1 MPYHKGKRQ
10 HDRGVIP
17 EANKKETA
25 ARCAGKRED
34 GDIRP
39 LFRVLLF
46 LLRKRGLKEK
56 AGEPP
61 TRKTTGQK
69 PKLENNKT
77 KEPDQKTIGQKPGS
91 ENQRSE
97 KHKTK
102 IQIRKPQGRKSQS
115 RNS

>member
-39 LFRVLLF
+39 FF
-46 LLRKRGLKEK
+46 
-56 AGEPP
+56 AFSCSY
-61 TRKTTGQK
+61 
-69 PKLENNKT
+69 LEN
-77 KEPDQKTIGQKPGS
+77 E
-91 ENQRSE
+91 R
-97 KHKTK
+97 
-102 IQIRKPQGRKSQS
+102 
-115 RNS
+115 